1 MSSVTLCPSLVL
13 STWPAKTDLSTD
25 TELNGHYISHKVNPP
40 VLATVYGQYSVVI
53 IIFR

>member
-1 MSSVTLCPSLVL
+1 MSSVALCPSLVL
-13 STWPAKTDLSTD
+13 STWPAKTDLRTH
-25 TELNGHYISHKVNPP
+25 TELNGRYIFHKVYPL